1 MKNVLFILLLLG
13 SSLTFAQTLK
23 ADPQSELEQ
32 FFEGR
37 KVKVKIDMPATKYG
51 IDVYPMRN
59 QQMNFD
65 DYANRLKQFGTAV
78 KEGDSLLITK
88 VKVKKGLIEFQL
100 GGGGFGTAGD
110 DSSTYVSTPSPD
122 KTRREKDLERD
133 LKNITDPVQKKRMK
147 QELDDLRQDRA
158 REEARLR
165 TIALEAEEFKKARV
179 REQAKTAGSRF
190 NIRYDNAIPAFA
202 LSPEAVMQALAAYV
216 EFTPT
221 SANRTSANADPATL
235 PRLRK
240 GMSDEEVEQLLGYP
254 NSQSDRQEGKLTVNT
269 WSFKKGNR
277 TIEAEFVND
286 VLIRYTVREQ

>member
-1 MKNVLFILLLLG
+1 MKNVLIFLFAAT
-13 SSLTFAQTLK
+13 SLFAQTK
-23 ADPQSELEQ
+23 ADPGAELEQ

-51 IDVYPMRN
+51 IDVWPTRN
-59 QQMNFD
+59 PQMNFD
-65 DYANRLKQFGTAV
+65 DYAKRLKQFGTSV
-78 KEGDSLLITK
+78 HEGDSLLITK

-110 DSSTYVSTPSPD
+110 DSSTYVSTDSPD

-133 LKNITDPVQKKRMK
+133 LKTVTDPTQKKKMK
-147 QELDDLRQDRA
+147 EELDDLRQDRA

-165 TIALEAEEFKKARV
+165 TIAAEAEEFKKARV

-190 NIRYDNAIPAFA
+190 NIRYDKVIPAYA
-202 LSPEAVMQALAAYV
+202 LTPEAVMQALAAYLD
-216 EFTPT
+216 FSTT
-221 SANRTSANADPATL
+221 ASSGNATATDPATL
-235 PRLRK
+235 PRLHK
-240 GMSDEEVEQLLGYP
+240 GMSDEEVEQVLGYP
-254 NSQSDRQEGKLTVNT
+254 NLQADRQEGKLTVNT
-269 WSFKKGNR
+269 WTYKKGSR

>member
-1 MKNVLFILLLLG
+1 MKNALFVLLLVG
-13 SSLTFAQTLK
+13 SSFTFAQALK
-23 ADPQSELEQ
+23 VDPQSELEQ

-51 IDVYPMRN
+51 IDVWPTRN
-59 QQMNFD
+59 PQMNFD
-65 DYANRLKQFGTAV
+65 DYAKRLKQFGTAV
-78 KEGDSLLITK
+78 REGDSLLITK
-88 VKVKKGLIEFQL
+88 VKVKKDLIEFQL
-100 GGGGFGTAGD
+100 GGGGFGTVGD
-110 DSSTYVSTPSPD
+110 DSSTYVSTDSPD

-133 LKNITDPVQKKRMK
+133 LKTVTDPAQKKKMK
-147 QELDDLRQDRA
+147 QELDDLRQDRS
-158 REEARLR
+158 REEARGR

-190 NIRYDNAIPAFA
+190 NIRYDNAMPAYA

-216 EFTPT
+216 EFTPAP
-221 SANRTSANADPATL
+221 ANATTADPATM
-235 PRLRK
+235 PRLHK

-269 WSFKKGNR
+269 WIYQKENR

>member
-1 MKNVLFILLLLG
+1 MKTVLILLFVVT
-13 SSLTFAQTLK
+13 SAFAQTQ
-23 ADPQSELEQ
+23 ADLEQ

-51 IDVYPMRN
+51 IDVWPTRN
-59 QQMNFD
+59 PQMNFD
-65 DYANRLKQFGTAV
+65 DYATRLKQFGTSV
-78 KEGDSLLITK
+78 HEGDSLLITK
-88 VKVKKGLIEFQL
+88 VKVKKDLIEFQL

-110 DSSTYVSTPSPD
+110 DSSTYVSTDSPD

-133 LKNITDPVQKKRMK
+133 LKTVTDPAQKKKMK
-147 QELDDLRQDRA
+147 EELDDLRQDRA

-165 TIALEAEEFKKARV
+165 TIAAEAEEFKKARV

-190 NIRYDNAIPAFA
+190 NIRYEKLIPAYA
-202 LSPEAVMQALAAYV
+202 LTPEAVIQALAAYV
-216 EFTPT
+216 DFSAAPT
-221 SANRTSANADPATL
+221 AAATDPAAL
-235 PRLRK
+235 PRLHK

-254 NSQSDRQEGKLTVNT
+254 NSQADRQEGKLTVNT
-269 WSFKKGNR
+269 WTYKKGSR

>member
-1 MKNVLFILLLLG
+1 MKNVVIFLFIAA
-13 SSLTFAQTLK
+13 SLSAQTK
-23 ADPQSELEQ
+23 TDPQGELEQ

-51 IDVYPMRN
+51 IDVWPTRN
-59 QQMNFD
+59 PQMNFD
-65 DYANRLKQFGTAV
+65 DYAKRLKQFGTAV
-78 KEGDSLLITK
+78 HEGDSLLITK
-88 VKVKKGLIEFQL
+88 VKVKKDLIEFQL
-100 GGGGFGTAGD
+100 GGGGFGTVGD
-110 DSSTYVSTPSPD
+110 DSSTYVSTDSLD

-133 LKNITDPVQKKRMK
+133 LKTVTDPAQKKKMK

-165 TIALEAEEFKKARV
+165 TIAAEAEEFKKARV

-190 NIRYDNAIPAFA
+190 NIRYDNAIPAYA

-216 EFTPT
+216 EFTLA
-221 SANRTSANADPATL
+221 SANVTTADPATL
-235 PRLRK
+235 PRLHK

-269 WSFKKGNR
+269 WTYKKGNR
-277 TIEAEFVND
+277 TIEAEFVNE

>member
-1 MKNVLFILLLLG
+1 MKIVLIFLFAA
-13 SSLTFAQTLK
+13 SSVFAQTQ
-23 ADPQSELEQ
+23 ADLEQ

-51 IDVYPMRN
+51 IDVWPTRN
-59 QQMNFD
+59 PQMNYD
-65 DYANRLKQFGTAV
+65 DYAKRLKQFGTAV
-78 KEGDSLLITK
+78 HEGDSLLITK
-88 VKVKKGLIEFQL
+88 VKVKKDLIEFQL

-110 DSSTYVSTPSPD
+110 DSSTYVSTASPD

-133 LKNITDPVQKKRMK
+133 LKSVSDPTQKKRMK

-165 TIALEAEEFKKARV
+165 TIAAEAEEFKKARV

-190 NIRYDNAIPAFA
+190 NIRYDKVIPAYA
-202 LSPEAVMQALAAYV
+202 LTPEAVTQALAAYV
-216 EFTPT
+216 EFAPTPAT
-221 SANRTSANADPATL
+221 GTSANADPATL
-235 PRLRK
+235 PRLHK

-254 NSQSDRQEGKLTVNT
+254 NSQTDRQEGKLTVNT
-269 WSFKKGNR
+269 WTYKKGSR

>member
-1 MKNVLFILLLLG
+1 MKIVLIFLFG
-13 SSLTFAQTLK
+13 ASSVFAQTQ
-23 ADPQSELEQ
+23 ADLEQ

-51 IDVYPMRN
+51 IDVWPTRN
-59 QQMNFD
+59 PQMNFD
-65 DYANRLKQFGTAV
+65 DYAKRLKQFGTSV
-78 KEGDSLLITK
+78 HEGDSLLITK

-110 DSSTYVSTPSPD
+110 DSSTYVSTDSPD

-133 LKNITDPVQKKRMK
+133 LKTVTDQAQKKKMK
-147 QELDDLRQDRA
+147 EELDDLRQDRA

-165 TIALEAEEFKKARV
+165 TIAAEAEEFKKARV
-179 REQAKTAGSRF
+179 REQAKTGGSRF
-190 NIRYDNAIPAFA
+190 NIRYDKVIPAYA
-202 LSPEAVMQALAAYV
+202 LTPEAVMQALGAYV
-216 EFTPT
+216 DFSTAAP
-221 SANRTSANADPATL
+221 SNATVTTDPATL
-235 PRLRK
+235 PRLHK

-254 NSQSDRQEGKLTVNT
+254 NSQANRQEGKLTVNT
-269 WSFKKGNR
+269 WTYKKGSR

>member
-1 MKNVLFILLLLG
+1 MKNVLILLFLAT
-13 SSLTFAQTLK
+13 SAFAQNQTGAQ
-23 ADPQSELEQ
+23 ADLEQ

-51 IDVYPMRN
+51 IDVWPTRN
-59 QQMNFD
+59 PQMNYD
-65 DYANRLKQFGTAV
+65 DYAKRLKQFGTAV
-78 KEGDSLLITK
+78 HEGDSLVITK
-88 VKVKKGLIEFQL
+88 VKVKKDLIEFQL

-110 DSSTYVSTPSPD
+110 DSSTYVSTDSPD

-133 LKNITDPVQKKRMK
+133 LKTVTDPAQQKKMK

-190 NIRYDNAIPAFA
+190 NIRYDKVIPAYG
-202 LSPEAVMQALAAYV
+202 LTPEAVMQALAAYV
-216 EFTPT
+216 DFSTAAPT
-221 SANRTSANADPATL
+221 TAATDPATL
-235 PRLRK
+235 PRLHK

-254 NSQSDRQEGKLTVNT
+254 NLQADRQEGKLTVNT
-269 WSFKKGNR
+269 WTYKKGSR
-277 TIEAEFVND
+277 MIEAEFVND

>member
-1 MKNVLFILLLLG
+1 MKNVLIFLFIAT
-13 SSLTFAQTLK
+13 SVFAQTQ
-23 ADPQSELEQ
+23 ADTQSELEH

-51 IDVYPMRN
+51 IDVYPTRN
-59 QQMNFD
+59 PQMNFD
-65 DYANRLKQFGTAV
+65 DYAKRLKQFGTAV
-78 KEGDSLLITK
+78 HEGDSLLITK
-88 VKVKKGLIEFQL
+88 VKVKKDLIEFQL

-133 LKNITDPVQKKRMK
+133 LKTVTDPAQKKKMK

-165 TIALEAEEFKKARV
+165 TIAAEAEEFKKARV

-190 NIRYDNAIPAFA
+190 NIRYDNAIPPYA

-216 EFTPT
+216 EFTPA
-221 SANRTSANADPATL
+221 ANVTTTDPATL
-235 PRLRK
+235 PRLHK

-269 WSFKKGNR
+269 WTYKKGNR

>member
-1 MKNVLFILLLLG
+1 MKIVLIFLFAA
-13 SSLTFAQTLK
+13 SSVFAQTQ
-23 ADPQSELEQ
+23 ADLEQ

-51 IDVYPMRN
+51 IDVWPTRN
-59 QQMNFD
+59 PQMNYD
-65 DYANRLKQFGTAV
+65 DYAKRLKQFGTAV
-78 KEGDSLLITK
+78 REGDSLLITK
-88 VKVKKGLIEFQL
+88 VKVKKDLIEFQL

-110 DSSTYVSTPSPD
+110 DSSTYVSTASPD

-133 LKNITDPVQKKRMK
+133 LKTVSDPTQKKRMK
-147 QELDDLRQDRA
+147 EELDDLRQDRA

-165 TIALEAEEFKKARV
+165 TIAAEAEEFKKARV

-190 NIRYDNAIPAFA
+190 NIRYDKVIPAYA
-202 LSPEAVMQALAAYV
+202 LTPEAVTQALAAYV
-216 EFTPT
+216 EFAPAAANGT
-221 SANRTSANADPATL
+221 SAAADPATL
-235 PRLRK
+235 PRLHK

-254 NSQSDRQEGKLTVNT
+254 NSQTDRQEGKLTVNT
-269 WSFKKGNR
+269 WTYRKGSR

>member
-1 MKNVLFILLLLG
+1 MKNVLILLFLATGAL
-13 SSLTFAQTLK
+13 AQTQTASQ
-23 ADPQSELEQ
+23 ADLEQ

-51 IDVYPMRN
+51 IDVWPTRN
-59 QQMNFD
+59 PQMNYD
-65 DYANRLKQFGTAV
+65 DYAKRLKQFGTSV
-78 KEGDSLLITK
+78 HEGDSLLITK

-110 DSSTYVSTPSPD
+110 DSSTYVSTDSPN

-133 LKNITDPVQKKRMK
+133 LKTVTDPAQKKKMK
-147 QELDDLRQDRA
+147 EELDDLRQNRA

-165 TIALEAEEFKKARV
+165 TIAAEAEEFKKARV

-190 NIRYDNAIPAFA
+190 NIRYDKVIPAYA
-202 LSPEAVMQALAAYV
+202 LTPEAVMQALAAYV
-216 EFTPT
+216 DFTPT
-221 SANRTSANADPATL
+221 TVTSATATDPSTL
-235 PRLRK
+235 PRLHK

-254 NSQSDRQEGKLTVNT
+254 NSQADREEGKLTVNT
-269 WSFKKGNR
+269 WTYKKGSR